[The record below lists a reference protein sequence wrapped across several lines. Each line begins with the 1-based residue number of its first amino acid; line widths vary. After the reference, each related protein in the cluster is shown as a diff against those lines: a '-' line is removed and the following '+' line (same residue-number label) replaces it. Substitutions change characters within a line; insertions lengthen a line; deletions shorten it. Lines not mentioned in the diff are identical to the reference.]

1 MERGLKKAGED
12 PTLKAK
18 LVSQIAESISR
29 INKIEDLVE
38 DEGQLYDLSVIK
50 INLNEIIPML
60 KESRFLNSESI
71 DKLYNQVKQ
80 LKDKSVASEIKDDL
94 NSFEYEKAILALEK
108 ILLEIEK

>member
-1 MERGLKKAGED
+1 METKEGRYLLIIE
-12 PTLKAK
+12 LREV
-18 LVSQIAESISR
+18 LLM

-38 DEGQLYDLSVIK
+38 DEGQLYDLSTIK

-108 ILLEIEK
+108 ILLEIE